1 VYPDNKPVIKGVNVH
16 NKTTTKYQHI
26 NNNNDVMTVMQQ
38 TIMEYIIRTN
48 PEWIVKYAV
57 NTECCK
63 NVMIANIKDIY
74 DNLAGTYDANKTI
87 VSKRSLTTK
96 SVTTNGLINYVI
108 DIPNGWNNML
118 MEKSRIS
125 TQKPIMFNSVDYINM
140 QIVLMIKYEMAM
152 HSGNVIDVY
161 NVAVKNVNETV
172 NCINRTLKHI
182 NGCDTLTDEHYEE
195 INKLSTV
202 ILCANVD
209 NFINKCVSVRYVP
222 IIMRIFKVLDTR
234 DVSIDGIVD
243 MCETHPEIIKSLY
256 KLNRDEREQ
265 VAVMDII
272 GREYISANG
281 NDYTL
286 MTTIVEC
293 SNAMNDNATVKVST
307 DKLAYSADWSEEKA
321 RLFTAIVDYVKEKCP
336 ENLSSVTNPRVVR
349 ERIERC
355 GDYLDN
361 AIVGVDTTAVKA
373 TTSWSL
379 W

>member
-1 VYPDNKPVIKGVNVH
+1 
-16 NKTTTKYQHI
+16 
-26 NNNNDVMTVMQQ
+26 
-38 TIMEYIIRTN
+38 
-48 PEWIVKYAV
+48 
-57 NTECCK
+57 
-63 NVMIANIKDIY
+63 
-74 DNLAGTYDANKTI
+74 
-87 VSKRSLTTK
+87 
-96 SVTTNGLINYVI
+96 
-108 DIPNGWNNML
+108 
-118 MEKSRIS
+118 
-125 TQKPIMFNSVDYINM
+125 MFNSVDYINM

-307 DKLAYSADWSEEKA
+307 DKL
-321 RLFTAIVDYVKEKCP
+321 
-336 ENLSSVTNPRVVR
+336 
-349 ERIERC
+349 
-355 GDYLDN
+355 
-361 AIVGVDTTAVKA
+361 
-373 TTSWSL
+373 
-379 W
+379 